1 MMTNEDKIL
10 FQSLLMKAI
19 DKELDE
25 HETKAF
31 DIFISTYEEC
41 KKEWEEFSKL
51 NSITGGIQM
60 KLPEPEKWEQYWSHI
75 YNRLERGVGWIL
87 FSIGLIILL
96 ATGGFYAIQG
106 FLANPDIPVPE
117 KIGLS
122 AFFLGSAIL
131 IVSVIREKL
140 TLRKTDKY
148 KDLVR

>member
-1 MMTNEDKIL
+1 MMTTEEKTL

-19 DKELDE
+19 DKELDAQE
-25 HETKAF
+25 AEQFNH
-31 DIFISTYEEC
+31 FISTFDEC

-51 NSITGGIQM
+51 NTLTGGIQM
-60 KLPEPEKWEQYWSHI
+60 KLPEPEKWEQYWSHV

-87 FSIGLIILL
+87 FSLGLIILI

-106 FLANPDIPVPE
+106 FLANPDIPVAE

-131 IVSVIREKL
+131 IVSVLREKL